1 MREKREKEVMEN
13 NFKERLV
20 RLTEKLNTNFI
31 LFMSNIKCKGKVQ
44 LENVD
49 IFRNIG
55 LDVQVSFR
63 NDQELQSLNGQV
75 QSGGVG
81 FVFFNL
87 PLGKIAVN
95 HSISPCLAG
104 NGLVSFP
111 CD

>member
-1 MREKREKEVMEN
+1 MKEKNAKEVMEN

-44 LENVD
+44 LENID
-49 IFRNIG
+49 TFRNIG

-81 FVFFNL
+81 LSSWNY
-87 PLGKIAVN
+87 
-95 HSISPCLAG
+95 C
-104 NGLVSFP
+104 
-111 CD
+111 